1 MKRWTIFLIMPLCL
15 FLSGCAAAMMGSSSK
30 NDKHQTEM
38 ALHKARTDLEELR
51 CDLNST
57 QSQLQIL
64 SNKMN
69 LQEQSLASLKQET
82 INQQQ
87 TKLDQMDTIL
97 TKLEKQLKTVAK
109 LQVETFEDLQGLAS
123 QAADAQTAL
132 SQYKEKMSEVEHKLA
147 AQSQQLEDI
156 AKSKDLDRVLS
167 QKDESQQET

>member
-1 MKRWTIFLIMPLCL
+1 
-15 FLSGCAAAMMGSSSK
+15 MMGGSSK

-69 LQEQSLASLKQET
+69 NQEIVLLKLKEET

-87 TKLDQMDTIL
+87 TKLDQMDEIL
-97 TKLEKQLKTVAK
+97 TQIEKQLIAVAK
-109 LQVETFEDLQGLAS
+109 LQTETLEDLQGLSS
-123 QAADAQTAL
+123 QAIDAKTAL
-132 SQYKEKMSEVEHKLA
+132 SQYKEKINEVEHKLA
-147 AQSQQLEDI
+147 AQNQQLEDI
-156 AKSKDLDRVLS
+156 SKL
-167 QKDESQQET
+167 KNNDEPTGKNEENPKET